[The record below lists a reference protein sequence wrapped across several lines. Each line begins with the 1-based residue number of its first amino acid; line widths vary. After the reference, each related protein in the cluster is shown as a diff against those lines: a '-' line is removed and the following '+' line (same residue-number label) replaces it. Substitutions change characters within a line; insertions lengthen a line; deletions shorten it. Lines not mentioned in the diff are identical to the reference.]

1 MKKPKGKILLVEDSN
16 NLRFVL
22 RDYFE
27 ILDYEVTDFG
37 EGVAALKEF
46 ENNKFDICLLDIMM
60 PDKDG
65 FTLIQEIRKTDSDI
79 PVIFLTA
86 KANKEDKIK
95 GFKLGCDDYIT
106 KPFSTEELALRI
118 EAILRRSKKTPRKVE
133 RNLYEEKIYRFGDFE
148 FNYSAMQLIHPSK
161 TRTLTRKEAELLK
174 LLCEHQN
181 KLLPREVILKEIW
194 GEEDYSI
201 GRSMDVFLTKLRSYI
216 NIEKVPKE
224 CLNPGGGR
232 REKYKPGFEPRV
244 EICNVHGTG
253 FILKVRD

>member
-1 MKKPKGKILLVEDSN
+1 MGKSKGKILLVEDSN

-27 ILDYEVTDFG
+27 ILDYEVIDFG
-37 EGVAALKEF
+37 ESVAAMKTF
-46 ENNKFDICLLDIMM
+46 EEGKYDICLLDIMM
-60 PDKDG
+60 PDRDG
-65 FTLIQEIRKTDSDI
+65 FSLIQDI
-79 PVIFLTA
+79 KRIDPEVPVVFLTA

-118 EAILRRSKKTPRKVE
+118 EAILRRTQKLPRKVE
-133 RNLYEEKIYRFGDFE
+133 KTLYEEKIYIFGDFE
-148 FNYSAMQLIHPSK
+148 FNYSAMQLTHPTR

-216 NIEKVPKE
+216 NIEKVPDE
-224 CLNPGGGR
+224 YLNPEGGR
-232 REKYKPGFEPRV
+232 RDKYKPGFEPRV

-253 FILKVRD
+253 FILKVRK

>member
-1 MKKPKGKILLVEDSN
+1 MGNSKGKVMLVEDSQ

-22 RDYFE
+22 RDYLE
-27 ILDYEVTDFG
+27 MLDFDVVDFG
-37 EGVAALKEF
+37 DGESASKAF
-46 ENNKFDICLLDIMM
+46 NKGHFDICILDVMM

-65 FTLIQEIRKTDSDI
+65 FTLIQEIKKIDPNI

-86 KANKEDKIK
+86 KTTKEDKIK

-118 EAILRRSKKTPRKVE
+118 EAILRRSRIIHKE
-133 RNLYEEKIYRFGDFE
+133 EEILYEEKIYKFGDFV
-148 FNYSAMQLIHPSK
+148 FNYSAMQLFHPTR

-181 KLLPREVILKEIW
+181 KLLPREVILKQVW
-194 GEEDYSI
+194 GDEDYSV

-216 NIEKVPKE
+216 NIEKVSKE
-224 CLNPGGGR
+224 HLNPEGGR
-232 REKYKPGFEPRV
+232 RDKYKAGFEPKV

-253 FILKVRD
+253 FILKVRE

>member
-1 MKKPKGKILLVEDSN
+1 
-16 NLRFVL
+16 
-22 RDYFE
+22 
-27 ILDYEVTDFG
+27 
-37 EGVAALKEF
+37 
-46 ENNKFDICLLDIMM
+46 MM

-65 FTLIQEIRKTDSDI
+65 FTLMQEIRKVDPDV

-86 KANKEDKIK
+86 KSSKEDKIK
-95 GFKLGCDDYIT
+95 GFKLGADDYIT

-118 EAILRRSKKTPRKVE
+118 EAILRRTKRSKREDK
-133 RNLYEEKIYRFGDFE
+133 NLYEERVYKFGDFV
-148 FNYSAMQLIHPSK
+148 FNYSAMQLIHPTK

-194 GEEDYSI
+194 GDEDYSI

-216 NIEKVPKE
+216 NIEKVSKE
-224 CLNPGGGR
+224 HLNPNGGR
-232 REKYKPGFEPRV
+232 RDKYKPGFEPRV

-253 FILKVRD
+253 FILKVRE

>member
-1 MKKPKGKILLVEDSN
+1 MKNSKGKIMLVEDSS
-16 NLRFVL
+16 NLRYVL

-27 ILDYEVTDFG
+27 ILDYEVIDFG
-37 EGVAALKEF
+37 DTESALKAF
-46 ENNKFDICLLDIMM
+46 NSGQFDICLLDVMM
-60 PDKDG
+60 PEKDG
-65 FTLIQEIRKTDSDI
+65 FTLMQEIRKLDPDV

-86 KANKEDKIK
+86 KSSKEDRIK

-118 EAILRRSKKTPRKVE
+118 EAILRRTKRNRKETKT
-133 RNLYEEKIYRFGDFE
+133 LYEERIYKFGDFI
-148 FNYSAMQLIHPSK
+148 FNYSAMQLIHPTI

-181 KLLPREVILKEIW
+181 KLLPRGVILKEIW
-194 GEEDYSI
+194 GDEDYSV

-216 NIEKVPKE
+216 NIEKINKE
-224 CLNPGGGR
+224 HLNPNGGR
-232 REKYKPGFEPRV
+232 REKYKPGYEPKV

-253 FILKVRD
+253 FILKVRN

>member
-1 MKKPKGKILLVEDSN
+1 MKNSKGKIMLVEDSN

-27 ILDYEVTDFG
+27 ILDYEVVDFG
-37 EGVAALKEF
+37 DGVSASKAF
-46 ENNKFDICLLDIMM
+46 NSGQFDICLIDVMM

-65 FTLIQEIRKTDSDI
+65 FTLMQEIRKVDPDV

-86 KANKEDKIK
+86 KSSKEDKIK
-95 GFKLGCDDYIT
+95 GFKLGADDYIT

-118 EAILRRSKKTPRKVE
+118 EAILRRTKRSKREDK
-133 RNLYEEKIYRFGDFE
+133 NLYEERVYKFGDFV
-148 FNYSAMQLIHPSK
+148 FNYSAMQLIHPTK

-194 GEEDYSI
+194 GDEDYSI

-216 NIEKVPKE
+216 NIEKVSKE
-224 CLNPGGGR
+224 HLNPNGGR
-232 REKYKPGFEPRV
+232 RDKYKPGFEPRV

-253 FILKVRD
+253 FILKVRE

>member
-1 MKKPKGKILLVEDSN
+1 MKKAKIMLVEDSQ
-16 NLRFVL
+16 NLRYVL

-27 ILDYEVTDFG
+27 MLGYD
-37 EGVAALKEF
+37 VAEF
-46 ENNKFDICLLDIMM
+46 SDGLSAEKAFNKGLFDICVMDVMM

-65 FTLIQEIRKTDSDI
+65 YTLLQDVRKIDAEV

-86 KANKEDKIK
+86 KASKDDRIK
-95 GFKLGCDDYIT
+95 GFKLGCDDYMA

-118 EAILRRSKKTPRKVE
+118 EAILRRTR
-133 RNLYEEKIYRFGDFE
+133 RNKQEGDSLLTEKIYKFGDFE
-148 FNYSAMQLIHPSK
+148 FNYSAMQLAHPIK

-181 KLLPREVILKEIW
+181 KLLPREVILKEVW
-194 GEEDYSI
+194 GDEDYSV

-216 NIEKVPKE
+216 NIEPVDKAH
-224 CLNPGGGR
+224 LNPNGGR
-232 REKYKPGFEPRV
+232 HDKYLPGFEPKV

-253 FILKVRD
+253 FILKVRE

>member
-1 MKKPKGKILLVEDSN
+1 MKNSKGKIMLVEDSQ

-27 ILDYEVTDFG
+27 MLDYEVVDFNDG
-37 EGVAALKEF
+37 DAASKAF
-46 ENNKFDICLLDIMM
+46 NRGSFDICVLDVMM

-65 FTLIQEIRKTDSDI
+65 FTLIQEIKRIDSEV

-86 KANKEDKIK
+86 KASKEDKIR
-95 GFKLGCDDYIT
+95 GFKLGCDDYIA

-118 EAILRRSKKTPRKVE
+118 EAILRRTRKSTKE
-133 RNLYEEKIYRFGDFE
+133 NKDLYEEKIYKFGDFV
-148 FNYSAMQLIHPSK
+148 FNYSAMQLVHPSK
-161 TRTLTRKEAELLK
+161 IRTLTRKEAELLK

-194 GEEDYSI
+194 GDEDYSV

-216 NIEKVPKE
+216 NIEKISQE
-224 CLNPGGGR
+224 HINPDGGR
-232 REKYKPGFEPRV
+232 RDKYKPGFEPRV

-253 FILKVRD
+253 FILKVRE

>member
-1 MKKPKGKILLVEDSN
+1 MGNSKGKVMLVEDSQ

-22 RDYFE
+22 RDYLE
-27 ILDYEVTDFG
+27 MLDFDVVDFG
-37 EGVAALKEF
+37 DGESASKAF
-46 ENNKFDICLLDIMM
+46 NKGHFDICILDVMM

-65 FTLIQEIRKTDSDI
+65 FTLIQEIKKIDPNI

-86 KANKEDKIK
+86 KTTKEDKIK

-118 EAILRRSKKTPRKVE
+118 EAILRRSRIIHKE
-133 RNLYEEKIYRFGDFE
+133 EEILYEEKIYKFGDFV
-148 FNYSAMQLIHPSK
+148 FNYSAMQLFHPTR

-181 KLLPREVILKEIW
+181 KLLPREVILKQVW
-194 GEEDYSI
+194 GDEDYSV

-216 NIEKVPKE
+216 NIEKVSKE
-224 CLNPGGGR
+224 HLNPGGGR
-232 REKYKPGFEPRV
+232 RDKYKAGFEPKV

-253 FILKVRD
+253 FILKVRE

>member
-1 MKKPKGKILLVEDSN
+1 MKKGKIMLVEDSQ
-16 NLRFVL
+16 NLRYVL

-27 ILDYEVTDFG
+27 MLDYEVAEYSDGTSACKAFNRG
-37 EGVAALKEF
+37 L
-46 ENNKFDICLLDIMM
+46 FDICILDVMM

-65 FTLIQEIRKTDSDI
+65 FAVLQEIRKLDSEV

-86 KANKEDKIK
+86 KAGKEDRIK
-95 GFKLGCDDYIT
+95 GFKLGCDDYMT

-118 EAILRRSKKTPRKVE
+118 EAILRRSRRFKDEK
-133 RNLYEEKIYRFGDFE
+133 NSLYEERIYKFGDFE
-148 FNYSAMQLIHPSK
+148 FNYSAMQLIHPKK

-194 GEEDYSI
+194 GDEDYSV

-216 NIEKVPKE
+216 NIEPVKKE
-224 CLNPGGGR
+224 HLNPNGDR
-232 REKYKPGFEPRV
+232 HDKYLPGFEPKV

-253 FILKVRD
+253 FILKVRE

>member
-1 MKKPKGKILLVEDSN
+1 MGKSKGKILLVEDSN

-27 ILDYEVTDFG
+27 ILDYEVIDFG
-37 EGVAALKEF
+37 EGVTAMKTFDEG
-46 ENNKFDICLLDIMM
+46 KYDICLLDIMV
-60 PDKDG
+60 PDRDG
-65 FTLIQEIRKTDSDI
+65 FSLIQDI
-79 PVIFLTA
+79 KRIDPEVPVVFLTA

-118 EAILRRSKKTPRKVE
+118 EAILRRMQKLPRKVE
-133 RNLYEEKIYRFGDFE
+133 KTLYEEKIYTFGDFE
-148 FNYSAMQLIHPSK
+148 FNYSAMQLTHPTK

-216 NIEKVPKE
+216 NIEKVPDE
-224 CLNPGGGR
+224 YLNPEGGR
-232 REKYKPGFEPRV
+232 RDKYKPGFEPRV

-253 FILKVRD
+253 FILKVRK

>member
-1 MKKPKGKILLVEDSN
+1 
-16 NLRFVL
+16 VL

-27 ILDYEVTDFG
+27 ILDYEVADFG
-37 EGVAALKEF
+37 EGVAAMRAFGEG
-46 ENNKFDICLLDIMM
+46 KFDICLLDIMM

-65 FTLIQEIRKTDSDI
+65 FTLLQEMRKIDPDI

-118 EAILRRSKKTPRKVE
+118 EAILRRTRRSPRKTE
-133 RNLYEEKIYRFGDFE
+133 RNLYEEKIYTFGDFV
-148 FNYSAMQLIHPSK
+148 FNYSAMQLVHPTR

-216 NIEKVPKE
+216 NIEKVPE
-224 CLNPGGGR
+224 EYLNPNGGR
-232 REKYKPGFEPRV
+232 REKYKQGFEPKV

-253 FILKVRD
+253 FILKVKNQQ